1 MAYGTYGA
9 RCIMEPKTIDA
20 ITALCPNALV
30 AVDGN
35 STTGE
40 ETIRWIDMKGD
51 SKPTDSQITTKLNEL
66 KTEYNNKKYQRDRA
80 KEYPS
85 VVDQLDDIYH
95 NGIDAWK
102 ATIKKTKDKYPK
114 S

>member
-1 MAYGTYGA
+1 
-9 RCIMEPKTIDA
+9 MEPKTIDA

-80 KEYPS
+80 TAYDPIAEQL
-85 VVDQLDDIYH
+85 DQLYWDKK
-95 NGIDAWK
+95 NGTNKWVEAIDK
-102 ATIKKTKDKYPK
+102 VKSDNPK
-114 S
+114 P